1 MLNKASNLNIKIGG
15 ARRSTTSLP
24 YSTDHSIATP
34 FHNNEELSLM
44 IKEY

>member
-1 MLNKASNLNIKIGG
+1 MNIKMGG

-34 FHNNEELSLM
+34 FHSNEELSQV
-44 IKEY
+44 IK